1 MWFKNLIFYRL
12 TEAFDHTEASL
23 LEKMEEHAFVPC
35 GSQELSRYGWNSPTG
50 GLTDGLLHS
59 VSGFL
64 MISAQKEEKM
74 LPAGVVRRIVEE
86 KVAVIERDQA
96 RKVYRK
102 ERDQMKDEVILD
114 LLPRAFSRFGQTR
127 ALIAPKQGWVIV
139 DTGAHKHAEELLNLL
154 RNTLGTLPVALPDVA
169 QSPSAVMTHWLQ
181 QPDEQNLSFVIQDE
195 CELRDSLVESGVIR
209 IKGQELESDEF
220 IAHLEAGKRVVKLS
234 LEWDEKLRFM
244 LEESLSIKRLKLADQ
259 LKDNLD
265 SEYQD
270 DELAQFDTDMT
281 QMGLEF
287 CRLIPQLLEAFG
299 GDVEQAK

>member
-12 TEAFDHTEASL
+12 TEGFDHNAAPLEAL
-23 LEKMEEHAFVPC
+23 MAEHSFTPC
-35 GSQELSRYGWNSPTG
+35 GSQELSRYGWTSATG
-50 GLTDGLLHS
+50 GLTDSLIYE
-59 VSGFL
+59 VSGF
-64 MISAQKEEKM
+64 MMVCAQKEEKI
-74 LPAGVVRRIVEE
+74 LPAGVIRKAVDE
-86 KVAVIERDQA
+86 KIAVIEHEQA

-102 ERDQMKDEVILD
+102 EREQLKDEVILD
-114 LLPRAFSRFGQTR
+114 LLPRAFSRFSQVKAMIMPR
-127 ALIAPKQGWVIV
+127 QGWIVV

-154 RNTLGTLPVALPDVA
+154 RNTLGSLPVALPDVA

-181 QPDEQNLSFVIQDE
+181 APEQQQLAFAIQDE

-234 LEWDEKLRFM
+234 LEWDEKLNFM
-244 LEESLSIKRLKLADQ
+244 LEESLCIKRLKLSDQ
-259 LKDNLD
+259 LKENLE

-270 DELAQFDTDMT
+270 EELARFDTDMT

-287 CRLIPQLLEAFG
+287 SRLIPQLLHAFG
-299 GDVEQAK
+299 DDVTN

>member
-12 TEAFDHTEASL
+12 TEAFDHTGESL
-23 LEKMEEHAFVPC
+23 TEKMAEHSFVPC

-50 GLTDGLLHS
+50 GLTDELVHS
-59 VSGFL
+59 VSGF
-64 MISAQKEEKM
+64 MMVSAQKEEKI
-74 LPAGVVRRIVEE
+74 LPAGVVRKAVEE

-102 ERDQMKDEVILD
+102 ERDQLKDEVIID
-114 LLPRAFSRFGQTR
+114 LLPRAFSRYGQTR
-127 ALIAPKQGWVIV
+127 ALIAPKQGWIIV

-154 RNTLGTLPVALPDVA
+154 RNTLGSLPVALPDVA

-181 QPDEQNLSFVIQDE
+181 APDQQNPSFAIQDE
-195 CELRDSLVESGVIR
+195 AELRDSLVESGVIR
-209 IKGQELESDEF
+209 IKGQELESEEF
-220 IAHLEAGKRVVKLS
+220 ITHLEMGKRVVKLS

-244 LEESLSIKRLKLADQ
+244 LEENLCIKRLKLSDQ
-259 LKDNLD
+259 LKENLD

-270 DELAQFDTDMT
+270 DEIAQFDTDMT

-287 CRLIPQLLEAFG
+287 CRLIPQLLELFG
-299 GDVEQAK
+299 GDVNSN